1 MACIIDRVDID
12 PFADKR
18 ETPCP
23 AGRRTIERRLE
34 DVESRF
40 RDMALHKDRMHA
52 AIEDWND
59 KPDCSPNGHMICHLI
74 EKFPIEEKQ

>member
-12 PFADKR
+12 LFADKG

-23 AGRRTIERRLE
+23 TVRRIVEICLE
-34 DVESRF
+34 DVERGF
-40 RDMALHKDRMHA
+40 RDLALLKERMHA

-59 KPDCSPNGHMICHLI
+59 KPDRSPNGHMICHLI
-74 EKFPIEEKQ
+74 ENFPIEEQQ

>member
-12 PFADKR
+12 LCADKG

-23 AGRRTIERRLE
+23 TVRRTIERRLE

-74 EKFPIEEKQ
+74 ENFPIEEQQ